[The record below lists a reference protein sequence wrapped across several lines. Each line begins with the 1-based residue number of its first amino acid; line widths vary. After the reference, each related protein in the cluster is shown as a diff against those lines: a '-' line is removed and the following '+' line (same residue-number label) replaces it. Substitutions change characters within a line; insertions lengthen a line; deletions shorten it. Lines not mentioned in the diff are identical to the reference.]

1 MLAERGL
8 FLMGL
13 GTDIVEIERIRNN
26 MNEKFIFRI
35 FTAEERSRI
44 AGKSYRAAGIF
55 AAKEAISKAL
65 GTGIKGFAWQD
76 IEILKKESGKPYVR
90 LHGKAEELAKEQ
102 GIKEMEISISH
113 CRAYATAVAF
123 FR

>member
-1 MLAERGL
+1 
-8 FLMGL
+8 MGL
-13 GTDIVEIERIRNN
+13 GTDIIEIKRIQGN
-26 MNEKFIFRI
+26 MNERFLFRI
-35 FTAEERSRI
+35 FTVNERERI

-55 AAKEAISKAL
+55 AAKEAVSKAL
-65 GTGIKGFAWQD
+65 GTGISGFGWKD
-76 IEILKKESGKPYVR
+76 IEILKKESGQPYVC
-90 LHGKAEELAKEQ
+90 LHGKAEAIAAEQ

>member
-1 MLAERGL
+1 
-8 FLMGL
+8 MGL
-13 GTDIVEIERIRNN
+13 GTDIVEIERIRHN
-26 MNEKFIFRI
+26 MNEKFLFRI
-35 FTAEERSRI
+35 FTEEERKRI

-55 AAKEAISKAL
+55 AAKEAASKAL
-65 GTGIKGFAWQD
+65 GTGIKGFGWHD

-90 LHGKAEELAKEQ
+90 LHGKAETLAKEQ

-113 CRAYATAVAF
+113 CRYYATAVAS